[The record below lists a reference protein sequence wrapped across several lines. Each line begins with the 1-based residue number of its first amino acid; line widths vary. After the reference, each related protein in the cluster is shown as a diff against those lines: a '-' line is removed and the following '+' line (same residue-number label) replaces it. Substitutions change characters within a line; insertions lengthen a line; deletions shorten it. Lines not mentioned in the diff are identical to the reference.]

1 MEKIRPMLFTTLKKY
16 SGAQLM
22 SDVVAGIIVAIIALP
37 LSIALA
43 LASGVGPEQ
52 GIYTAIAA
60 GFVISFLG
68 GSQVQIAGPTAAF
81 ATIVAGIVARSG
93 VEGLAVATIMA
104 GIILVIMGFCQLGS
118 LIKFIPFTITTGFTS
133 GIAVTIVIGQL
144 KDFFGVTYP
153 AGMETIETMQKL
165 KAFAAGFGTM
175 NVHALIVGL
184 VCLAILIVMPKIT
197 EKIPGSLVAVL
208 VGIVMVKF
216 LPLQVNTIGNLYSV
230 SNALPAFHM
239 PAFSYDVI
247 QGSISDAF
255 TIAIL
260 AAIESLLS
268 CVVADGMIGGKH
280 RSNTELVAQGA
291 GNIVSALFGG
301 IPATGAIA
309 RTAANIKNGGR
320 TPVAGMV
327 HAGVLLLILVILMPY
342 ASWIPMPTIAAILF
356 MVAYNMCQ
364 WRTFARLAKT
374 APKSDIAVLVITF
387 FLTVVFDLVVAIEVG
402 MVLSCLLFMK
412 RMSDEMGVRSWLHVE
427 EVEEQKRE
435 EEEASRGA
443 KKTMSVEEA
452 QLKAAAEE
460 INPAKLRQIPMELA
474 VYELT
479 GPLFFGAADRINQI
493 EVNEVTRC
501 LILRMRAVPAADSTA
516 MNSMT
521 ALCERCKKN
530 GVTLILSHV
539 NEQPMRAM
547 EKAGFVDL
555 VGRENFCR
563 NIEEALDHADKVLEK

>member
-247 QGSISDAF
+247 QGSLSDAF
-255 TIAIL
+255 TISIL

>member
-216 LPLQVNTIGNLYSV
+216 LPLQVNTIGDLYSV

-247 QGSISDAF
+247 QGSLSDAF

-301 IPATGAIA
+301 IPETGAIA

>member
-247 QGSISDAF
+247 QGSLSDAF

-501 LILRMRAVPAADSTA
+501 LILRMRAVLAADSTA

-563 NIEEALDHADKVLEK
+563 NIEEALDHADKVHEK

>member
-247 QGSISDAF
+247 QGSLSDAF

-427 EVEEQKRE
+427 EVEEQQRE
-435 EEEASRGA
+435 AEEVSRGA
-443 KKTMSVEEA
+443 KRTMSVEEA

>member
-133 GIAVTIVIGQL
+133 GIEVTIVIGQL

-216 LPLQVNTIGNLYSV
+216 LPLQVNTIGDLYSV

-247 QGSISDAF
+247 QGSLSDAF

-501 LILRMRAVPAADSTA
+501 LILRMRAVLAADSTA